1 MPDPNIGSG
10 SAAQSKDIGSGSET
24 RVKAIRSGSIV
35 KSKDIGFS
43 STADPRILCL
53 TPGPNENTPKYL
65 QNHENTSK
73 ALIFILRNK
82 SINA

>member
-1 MPDPNIGSG
+1 
-10 SAAQSKDIGSGSET
+10 
-24 RVKAIRSGSIV
+24 
-35 KSKDIGFS
+35 
-43 STADPRILCL
+43 L